1 MLQKHDDAGFL
12 SYHRHTHFVRA
23 GTFVVPGAGRGGRVL
38 GEILG
43 DVPPPFLVDVSLI
56 SVLF

>member
-1 MLQKHDDAGFL
+1 M
-12 SYHRHTHFVRA
+12 
-23 GTFVVPGAGRGGRVL
+23 FVVPGAGRGGRVL

-43 DVPPPFLVDVSLI
+43 GVPPPFLVDVSLI